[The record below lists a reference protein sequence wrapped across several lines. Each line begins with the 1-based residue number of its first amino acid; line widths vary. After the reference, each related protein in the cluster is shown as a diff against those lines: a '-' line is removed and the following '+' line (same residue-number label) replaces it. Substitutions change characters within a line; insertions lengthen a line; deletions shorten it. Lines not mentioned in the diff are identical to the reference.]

1 MGHVTEPVEEA
12 ATRAA
17 PAVPRWGSYVA
28 IGDSFTE
35 GLSDGP
41 DSSGHYRGWADR
53 LAQALS
59 TRRRAAGLAPLQY
72 ANLAVRGRL
81 LVPILTEQLPRAL
94 TAGPDLVSIAGGGND
109 LLRPGSDPDALA
121 ARLDRAVAEAR
132 SRGTDVLVATGMD
145 TRNAGTLLR
154 SIRPKVGIFNAHVW
168 AIARRHGA
176 YVLDVWGL
184 RALQHRRMWAQDR
197 IHMSTLG
204 HQRTA
209 QAALAALGLDPDD
222 QHWHLPLRP
231 EVLPRAEQIRDNVA
245 WLRRDVL
252 PWAGRR
258 LRRTSSGVDRV
269 PKRPELAALDEARSD
284 DFPRPGPGDHEVR
297 DS

>member
-1 MGHVTEPVEEA
+1 MGHVTEPAEESP
-12 ATRAA
+12 A
-17 PAVPRWGSYVA
+17 PAVPRWASYVA

-53 LAQALS
+53 LAQALN
-59 TRRRAAGLAPLQY
+59 TRRCEAVLAPLQY

-81 LVPILTEQLPRAL
+81 LAPILTDQLTQAL
-94 TAGPDLVSIAGGGND
+94 AAGPDLISIAGGGND

-121 ARLDRAVAEAR
+121 AHLDRAVAQAR
-132 SRGTDVLVATGMD
+132 SRGTDVLVATGVD
-145 TRNAGTLLR
+145 TRNGGALLR
-154 SIRPKVGIFNAHVW
+154 SIRPKVGIFNAHIW

-184 RALQHRRMWAQDR
+184 RVLQHRRMWAQDR

-209 QAALAALGLDPDD
+209 QAGLSALGLDPDD
-222 QHWHLPLRP
+222 AHWHLPLRP
-231 EVLPRAEQIRDNVA
+231 EGRQRSEQFRDDVA
-245 WLRRDVL
+245 WLRRDVA
-252 PWAGRR
+252 PWVGRR
-258 LRRTSSGVDRV
+258 LRRTSSGTSRTA
-269 PKRPELAALDEARSD
+269 KRPELAALDEALTD
-284 DFPRPGPGDHEVR
+284 DLPRPGPGDHEVG